1 MKILRKTEKADI
13 VCISIQF
20 RLFCLSD
27 CELFQRTSSPANF
40 AISKM
45 DCLDTFLPL

>member
-1 MKILRKTEKADI
+1 MKILRKTEKAGI
-13 VCISIQF
+13 VCISIPFQ
-20 RLFCLSD
+20 LFSLLD
-27 CELFQRTSSPANF
+27 YELFQRTSSPANF